1 MKHSVFIRELS
12 IREKK
17 EVEDL
22 YLAHKSDFI
31 NYSDKLLWWNSK
43 INLVSRDVSRETLR
57 EHMIHSLCISL
68 VESFRNGKKIIDAG
82 SGGGLPGIP
91 LGIVFDEKDITLND
105 IVEKKMF
112 AAKDMAIAVG
122 VYSRVK
128 AVSGNIKVAETD
140 KETVIITKH
149 AFKVYELY
157 ELMKENAWSS
167 MIFLKGHEEALQE
180 TESIQEE
187 LEVNIIKLDTEFMKG
202 FYSGKAVVEIKRIK

>member
-1 MKHSVFIRELS
+1 MKHSVHIREIS
-12 IREKK
+12 IKEKK

-22 YLAHKSDFI
+22 YQAHKSDFEKF
-31 NYSDKLLWWNSK
+31 SEKLLWWNSR

-68 VESFRNGKKIIDAG
+68 AESFNNGKKIIDAG

-91 LGIVFDEKDITLND
+91 LGIVFDEKEIILND

-122 VYSRVK
+122 IYSRVK
-128 AVSGNIKVAETD
+128 AVAGNIKVAETD

-157 ELMKENAWSS
+157 ELMKENKWSS

-180 TESIQEE
+180 IESVEEE
-187 LEVNIIKLDTEFMKG
+187 LVVNITKLDTEFMKG
-202 FYSGKAVVEIKRIK
+202 FYSGKAVVEINRIK